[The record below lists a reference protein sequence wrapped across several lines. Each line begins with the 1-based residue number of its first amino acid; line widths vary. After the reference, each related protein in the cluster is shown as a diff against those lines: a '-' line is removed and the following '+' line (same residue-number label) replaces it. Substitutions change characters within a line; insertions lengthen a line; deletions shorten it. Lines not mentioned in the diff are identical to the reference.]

1 MTYNRFT
8 DTSYLPREPIIAGH
22 KVSSREHMHTMM
34 TRNPEM
40 MRDKIKQLIKLKK
53 ELGKGDETD
62 LLNYIDSGRL
72 NDINKQDMHKQ
83 RQLHRNRKAQIR
95 NVIECVLREYMDRT
109 DQDSHKHQFAN
120 ATRLGRVIFQKP
132 SDPNN
137 PKHKRRKVEKSVDS
151 WRVVDAPERAN
162 VDSN

>member
-1 MTYNRFT
+1 MTYSRT
-8 DTSYLPREPIIAGH
+8 KDTSYLPREPIITGH
-22 KVSSREHMHTMM
+22 KISSREHMHTMM

-40 MRDKIKQLIKLKK
+40 MRDKIKQLIKLKN

-72 NDINKQDMHKQ
+72 NDINKPDMHKQ

-95 NVIECVLREYMDRT
+95 NVIESILLEFMDRT
-109 DQDSHKHQFAN
+109 HPNSRKDQFAN
-120 ATRLGRVIFQKP
+120 ATRKDRLVFQDAD
-132 SDPNN
+132 SNDP
-137 PKHKRRKVEKSVDS
+137 KEKRRKRQKSVDS
-151 WRVVDAPERAN
+151 WRLVDAPEIAD